1 MQIREQRTGD
11 VTIISIDD
19 HLDTAAAPV
28 LEQKLTELI
37 DGNHRRIVID
47 CDALQYVNSAG
58 LKVFLLTAKRLES
71 LSGQFVL
78 AALGPNVSTVF
89 KMIGFDKIIKT
100 APSSEEALR
109 VLGVPT
115 QA

>member
-11 VTIISIDD
+11 VAILSIDD
-19 HLDTAAAPV
+19 HLDTAAAPA
-28 LEQKLTELI
+28 LEQKLTQLI
-37 DGNHRRIVID
+37 DGENRRIIID
-47 CDALQYVNSAG
+47 CAALAYVNSAG

-71 LSGQFVL
+71 LGGQFVL
-78 AALGPNVSTVF
+78 AALGPNVLTVF

-100 APSSEEALR
+100 AASREEALHA
-109 VLGVPT
+109 LGVPT